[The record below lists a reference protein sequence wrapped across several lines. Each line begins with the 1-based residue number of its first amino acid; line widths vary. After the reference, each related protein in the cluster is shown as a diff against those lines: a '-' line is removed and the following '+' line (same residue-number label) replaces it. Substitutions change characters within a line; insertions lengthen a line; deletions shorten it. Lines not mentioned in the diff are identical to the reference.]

1 MFLENKDLKKIFL
14 FADLIDNELDAIAS
28 FSHLKKF
35 NKGEIIFFDTE
46 PYLGF
51 YGLID
56 GSVKIYKIS
65 KEGREQIIHLVT
77 PFNTFAEVPIF
88 ENYEK
93 VLTGNATYPANAMS
107 ISDYTEAVLVSAKP
121 FLSFL
126 ENNSRLCFK
135 FLSNLSKR
143 LRFQTEH
150 LESISLQDITK
161 RLSVYL
167 IHEFEN
173 KNPHHSIKP
182 KSDNSKYIDLKI
194 SKYDLASFLGTI
206 IETLSRTFK
215 KLQDE
220 NVIQVQGKRIK
231 IVDLKKLRKY
241 AS

>member
-1 MFLENKDLKKIFL
+1 MENKVLKKIFL
-14 FADLIDNELDAIAS
+14 FTDLNDNELDTIAS

-35 NKGEIIFFDTE
+35 KKGEIIFFDTE

-77 PFNTFAEVPIF
+77 PCNTFAEVPIF

-93 VLTGNATYPANAMS
+93 ILTGNATYPANAMS
-107 ISDYTEAVLVSAKP
+107 ISDYTEAVLISAKP

-126 ENNSRLCFK
+126 ENNSGLCFK
-135 FLSNLSKR
+135 LLSNLSKR

-150 LESISLQDITK
+150 IESISLQDITK
-161 RLSVYL
+161 RLSVYI
-167 IHEFEN
+167 IHEFEIKN
-173 KNPHHSIKP
+173 KDLKSKP
-182 KSDNSKYIDLKI
+182 DNTNYIDLTI

-220 NVIQVQGKRIK
+220 NIIQVHGKRIE
-231 IVDLKKLRKY
+231 IIDLKKLKQY
-241 AS
+241 AD

>member
-1 MFLENKDLKKIFL
+1 MQSKNLKKIFL
-14 FADLIDNELDAIAS
+14 FSELSDNELDAIAS

-35 NKGEIIFFDTE
+35 DKGEIIFFDTE

-77 PFNTFAEVPIF
+77 PCNTFAEVPVF

-93 VLTGNATYPANAMS
+93 VLIGNATYPANAMS
-107 ISDYTEAVLVSAKP
+107 ISDFTEAILISAKP

-135 FLSNLSKR
+135 LLSNLSKR

-173 KNPHHSIKP
+173 KNQGL
-182 KSDNSKYIDLKI
+182 KSKHDSVNFIDLKI

-220 NVIQVQGKRIK
+220 NIIQVHGKRIK
-231 IVDLKKLRKY
+231 IIDSKKLKQY
-241 AS
+241 AA

>member
-1 MFLENKDLKKIFL
+1 LDIQELKKIFL
-14 FADLIDNELDAIAS
+14 FTELSENELDTIRS
-28 FSHLKKF
+28 FSHVKKF

-51 YGLID
+51 YGLLEGI
-56 GSVKIYKIS
+56 VKLYKIS
-65 KEGREQIIHLVT
+65 KEGREQIIHIVY
-77 PFNTFAEVPIF
+77 PYNTFAEVPVF

-93 VLTGNATYPANAMS
+93 VLTNKATYPVNAMS
-107 ISDYTEAVLVSAKP
+107 ISDDTEAILISAKQ

-126 ENNSRLCFK
+126 ENNSGLCFK

-167 IHEFEN
+167 IHEFES
-173 KNPHHSIKP
+173 KNPYLSLKG
-182 KSDNSKYIDLKI
+182 KSNNSNCINLKI
-194 SKYDLASFLGTI
+194 SKYDLASYLGTI

-215 KLQDE
+215 KLQNE
-220 NVIQVQGKRIK
+220 NVIEVHGKRIILK
-231 IVDLKKLRKY
+231 DLIKLKHY

>member
-51 YGLID
+51 YGLIN

-77 PFNTFAEVPIF
+77 PFNTFAEVPVF

-93 VLTGNATYPANAMS
+93 VLTGNETYPANAMS
-107 ISDYTEAVLVSAKP
+107 ISEYTEAILISAKP

-126 ENNSRLCFK
+126 ESNSGLCFK

-167 IHEFEN
+167 IHELGN
-173 KNPHHSIKP
+173 KNQSL
-182 KSDNSKYIDLKI
+182 KSDNLNCIELTI

>member
-1 MFLENKDLKKIFL
+1 MENKVLKKIFL
-14 FADLIDNELDAIAS
+14 FTDLNDNELDTIAS

-35 NKGEIIFFDTE
+35 KKGEIIFFDTE

-77 PFNTFAEVPIF
+77 PCNTFAEVPIF

-93 VLTGNATYPANAMS
+93 ILTGNATYPANAMS
-107 ISDYTEAVLVSAKP
+107 ISDYTEAVLISAKP

-126 ENNSRLCFK
+126 ENNSGLCFK
-135 FLSNLSKR
+135 LLSNLSKR

-150 LESISLQDITK
+150 LESISLQDIAK

-173 KNPHHSIKP
+173 RNQSLKSKP
-182 KSDNSKYIDLKI
+182 DNSNYIELKI

-220 NVIQVQGKRIK
+220 NIIQVHGKRIE
-231 IVDLKKLRKY
+231 IIDLKKLRQY
-241 AS
+241 AA